1 MESNV
6 KKKRYSK
13 KLHSKKRY
21 SMKQNIKNRSKR
33 KSIKKKYSRK
43 LNKKK
48 SNKKRRNSKK
58 VMVGGGCEGTE
69 EYSAMKDEY
78 IVMKGEYLEM
88 KGKLDKAGSWG
99 NDLLNKIKEYEDSIG
114 GYVAYQEASDYKI
127 EELTN
132 IWTNLVSES
141 KQINKENDEMS
152 KAMRV
157 MEDKLA
163 AATSS
168 DKVDTEEP
176 DGMRQDQSNGGETT
190 DATIKQLEVNLL
202 ASKEALKMLQNGKN
216 DEYNTRIQAQ
226 NNVREMRLILAK
238 NKENLEAK
246 QVELN
251 TCNGVMEKHNQE
263 NTTDKEMINK
273 LNKELLRSNSNVQN
287 AGFDEFKD
295 DILQIIKGK
304 SILGDIK
311 GQSILEDEIKEAE
324 EVEEA
329 QKVHKLKET
338 GTTNDN
344 FTRWDELSKKFVD
357 GVSKVEDKIKEV
369 EVEIKERN

>member
-1 MESNV
+1 MKSNV

-33 KSIKKKYSRK
+33 KSIKKKYSREK
-43 LNKKK
+43 YSRKKY
-48 SNKKRRNSKK
+48 SRKKRRNSKK
-58 VMVGGGCEGTE
+58 VMMGGGCEETE
-69 EYSAMKDEY
+69 EYSAMQDQLLQAE
-78 IVMKGEYLEM
+78 EF
-88 KGKLDKAGSWG
+88 G
-99 NDLLNKIKEYEDSIG
+99 NALVKQNEEQYEENKKHEEKNIEHEKNIKEVIETCK
-114 GYVAYQEASDYKI
+114 ANQEESDHQI

-132 IWTNLVSES
+132 INANLVSES
-141 KQINKENDEMS
+141 NRIKKEHAQMS
-152 KAMRV
+152 QKMLAM
-157 MEDKLA
+157 ENKLA

-202 ASKEALKMLQNGKN
+202 ASKEALKMLHNGKI
-216 DEYNTRIQAQ
+216 DEYNAKIQAQ

-238 NKENLEAK
+238 NKEILKA
-246 QVELN
+246 QQAELT
-251 TCNGVMEKHNQE
+251 TCNSGMKEQKQE

-329 QKVHKLKET
+329 QRYI
-338 GTTNDN
+338 N
-344 FTRWDELSKKFVD
+344 
-357 GVSKVEDKIKEV
+357 
-369 EVEIKERN
+369 